1 MERLATITLI
11 FGAAA
16 LTAAL
21 GTYLMRAVAIKF
33 NITDHPNERRINT
46 RPVPRAG
53 GLAVALAFALVGVT
67 VVLLGPTL
75 GLPAGNGGA
84 RFRDA
89 GAAALLL
96 GTLIAGVIGLID
108 DRYDLRARWQILG
121 QLLIALIPIAF
132 GLRIAFISN
141 PLGAGDLLFPDAVA
155 LGVTIFWTLGMQ
167 NSMNFI
173 DGLDGLSGGISLLAA
188 LTLGVIALPT
198 SPLLAALSFTLAGAL
213 AGFLRFNFYPASI
226 YMGTSGIL
234 AVAYALAVLA
244 LLGTAKVAAALLILG
259 VPIIDALF
267 VIVGRIAAGRSPYTP
282 DESHIHRRLLSYG
295 LSHRSA
301 VLVLYALTAALSVL
315 ALLLT
320 GSATLYAF
328 MGLLVVLGAVIAYLS
343 RATEGARERAT
354 TRASDQGADR
364 TPK

>member
-1 MERLATITLI
+1 MI
-11 FGAAA
+11 FAAAAFVAA
-16 LTAAL
+16 LTAGM
-21 GTYLMRAVAIKF
+21 GTLAMRAIARRY
-33 NITDHPNERRINT
+33 NIADHPSERRINT
-46 RPVPRAG
+46 KPVPRAG
-53 GLAVALAFALVGVT
+53 GLAVAGAFALIGT
-67 VVLLGPTL
+67 LLVIFSAQL
-75 GLPAGNGGA
+75 GLSAGSGSA
-84 RFRDA
+84 ELTSD

-96 GTLIAGVIGLID
+96 GTVIAGVIGLID
-108 DRYDLRARWQILG
+108 DRYDLRARWQIIG
-121 QLLIALIPIAF
+121 QFLIALIPIAF

-141 PLGAGDLLFPDAVA
+141 PFGAGDLLFPDAIA

-173 DGLDGLSGGISLLAA
+173 DGLDGLSGGISLFAA
-188 LTLGVIALPT
+188 VTLGVIALPT

-295 LSHRSA
+295 FSHRGS
-301 VLVLYALTAALSVL
+301 VLVLYALTAALSIL

-328 MGLLVVLGAVIAYLS
+328 MGLLVVLGGVVAYLS
-343 RATEGARERAT
+343 RATE
-354 TRASDQGADR
+354 R
-364 TPK
+364 TSK

>member
-1 MERLATITLI
+1 MI
-11 FGAAA
+11 FAAAALVAA
-16 LTAAL
+16 LTAGM
-21 GTYLMRAVAIKF
+21 GTLAMRAIARKY
-33 NITDHPNERRINT
+33 NIADHPSERRINT
-46 RPVPRAG
+46 KPVPRAG
-53 GLAVALAFALVGVT
+53 GLAVAGAFALIGT
-67 VVLLGPTL
+67 LLVIFSAQL
-75 GLPAGNGGA
+75 GLSAGTGSA
-84 RFRDA
+84 ELTSD

-96 GTLIAGVIGLID
+96 GTVIAGVIGLID
-108 DRYDLRARWQILG
+108 DRYDLRARWQIIG
-121 QLLIALIPIAF
+121 QFLIALIPIAF

-141 PLGAGDLLFPDAVA
+141 PLGAGDLLFPDAIA

-173 DGLDGLSGGISLLAA
+173 DGLDGLSGGISLFAA
-188 LTLGVIALPT
+188 VTLGVIALPT

-295 LSHRSA
+295 FSHRGS
-301 VLVLYALTAALSVL
+301 VLVLYALTAALSIL

-328 MGLLVVLGAVIAYLS
+328 MGLLVVLGGVVAYLS
-343 RATEGARERAT
+343 RATE
-354 TRASDQGADR
+354 R
-364 TPK
+364 TSR

>member
-1 MERLATITLI
+1 VI
-11 FGAAA
+11 FSAQ
-16 LTAAL
+16 
-21 GTYLMRAVAIKF
+21 
-33 NITDHPNERRINT
+33 
-46 RPVPRAG
+46 
-53 GLAVALAFALVGVT
+53 
-67 VVLLGPTL
+67 L
-75 GLPAGNGGA
+75 GLSAGSGSA
-84 RFRDA
+84 ELTSD

-96 GTLIAGVIGLID
+96 GTVIAGVIGLID
-108 DRYDLRARWQILG
+108 DRYDLRARWQIIG
-121 QLLIALIPIAF
+121 QFVIALIPIAF

-244 LLGTAKVAAALLILG
+244 LLGTAKIAAALLILG
-259 VPIIDALF
+259 VPIVDALF

-295 LSHRSA
+295 FSHRGS
-301 VLVLYALTAALSVL
+301 VLVLYALTAALSLL

-320 GSATLYAF
+320 ESATLYAF
-328 MGLLVVLGAVIAYLS
+328 MGLLVVLGAAIAYLS
-343 RATEGARERAT
+343 RATE
-354 TRASDQGADR
+354 R
-364 TPK
+364 TP

>member
-1 MERLATITLI
+1 MI
-11 FGAAA
+11 FAVAALVAA
-16 LTAAL
+16 LTAGM
-21 GTYLMRAVAIKF
+21 GTLAMRAIARKY
-33 NITDHPNERRINT
+33 NIADHPSERRINT
-46 RPVPRAG
+46 KPVPRAG
-53 GLAVALAFALVGVT
+53 GLAVAGAFAMIGTLLVVFS
-67 VVLLGPTL
+67 VQL
-75 GLPAGNGGA
+75 GLSAGTGSA
-84 RFRDA
+84 ELTSD

-96 GTLIAGVIGLID
+96 GTVIAGVIGLID
-108 DRYDLRARWQILG
+108 DRYDLRARWQIIG
-121 QLLIALIPIAF
+121 QFLIALIPIAF

-141 PLGAGDLLFPDAVA
+141 PLGAGDLLFPDAIA

-173 DGLDGLSGGISLLAA
+173 DGLDGLSGGISLFAA
-188 LTLGVIALPT
+188 VTLGVIALPT

-295 LSHRSA
+295 FSHRGS
-301 VLVLYALTAALSVL
+301 VLVLYALTAALSIL

-328 MGLLVVLGAVIAYLS
+328 MGLLVVLGGVITYLS
-343 RATEGARERAT
+343 RATE
-354 TRASDQGADR
+354 R
-364 TPK
+364 TSK

>member
-1 MERLATITLI
+1 MI
-11 FGAAA
+11 FAVAALVAA
-16 LTAAL
+16 LTAGM
-21 GTYLMRAVAIKF
+21 GTLAMRAIARKY
-33 NITDHPNERRINT
+33 NIADHPSERRINT
-46 RPVPRAG
+46 KPVPRAG
-53 GLAVALAFALVGVT
+53 GLAVAGAFALIGT
-67 VVLLGPTL
+67 LLVIFSAQL
-75 GLPAGNGGA
+75 GLSAGSGSA
-84 RFRDA
+84 ELTSD

-96 GTLIAGVIGLID
+96 GTVIAGVIGLID
-108 DRYDLRARWQILG
+108 DRYDLRARWQIIG
-121 QLLIALIPIAF
+121 QFLIALIPIAF
-132 GLRIAFISN
+132 GLRITFISN
-141 PLGAGDLLFPDAVA
+141 PLGAGDLLFPDAIA

-173 DGLDGLSGGISLLAA
+173 DGLDGLSGGISLFAA
-188 LTLGVIALPT
+188 VTLGVIALPT

-282 DESHIHRRLLSYG
+282 DDSHIHRRLLSYG
-295 LSHRSA
+295 FSHRGS
-301 VLVLYALTAALSVL
+301 VLVLYALTAALSIL

-328 MGLLVVLGAVIAYLS
+328 MGLLVVLGGVVAYLS
-343 RATEGARERAT
+343 RATE
-354 TRASDQGADR
+354 R
-364 TPK
+364 TSK

>member
-1 MERLATITLI
+1 MI
-11 FGAAA
+11 FAAAAFVAA
-16 LTAAL
+16 LTAGM
-21 GTYLMRAVAIKF
+21 GTLAMRAIARKY
-33 NITDHPNERRINT
+33 NIADHPSERRINT
-46 RPVPRAG
+46 KTVPRAG
-53 GLAVALAFALVGVT
+53 GLAVAGAFALIGT
-67 VVLLGPTL
+67 LLVIFSAQL
-75 GLPAGNGGA
+75 GLSAGSGSA
-84 RFRDA
+84 ELTSD

-96 GTLIAGVIGLID
+96 GTVIAGVIGLID
-108 DRYDLRARWQILG
+108 DRYDLRARWQIVG
-121 QLLIALIPIAF
+121 QFLIALIPIAF

-141 PLGAGDLLFPDAVA
+141 PFGAGDLLFPDAIA

-173 DGLDGLSGGISLLAA
+173 DGLDGLSGGISLFAA
-188 LTLGVIALPT
+188 VTLGVIALPT

-295 LSHRSA
+295 FSHRGS
-301 VLVLYALTAALSVL
+301 VLVLYALTAALSIL

-328 MGLLVVLGAVIAYLS
+328 MGLLVLLGGVVAYLS
-343 RATEGARERAT
+343 RATE
-354 TRASDQGADR
+354 R
-364 TPK
+364 TPE

>member
-1 MERLATITLI
+1 MI
-11 FGAAA
+11 FAAAAFVAA
-16 LTAAL
+16 LTAGM
-21 GTYLMRAVAIKF
+21 GTLAMRAIARKF
-33 NITDHPNERRINT
+33 NIADHPSERRINT
-46 RPVPRAG
+46 KPVPRAG
-53 GLAVALAFALVGVT
+53 GLAVAGAFALIGT
-67 VVLLGPTL
+67 LLVIFSAQL
-75 GLPAGNGGA
+75 GLSAGSGSA
-84 RFRDA
+84 ELTSD

-96 GTLIAGVIGLID
+96 GTVIAGVIGLID
-108 DRYDLRARWQILG
+108 DRYDLRARWQIVG
-121 QLLIALIPIAF
+121 QFLIALIPIAF

-141 PLGAGDLLFPDAVA
+141 PFGAGDLLFPDAIA

-173 DGLDGLSGGISLLAA
+173 DGLDGLSGGISLFAA
-188 LTLGVIALPT
+188 VTLGVIALPT

-295 LSHRSA
+295 FSHRGS
-301 VLVLYALTAALSVL
+301 VLVLYALTAALSIL

-328 MGLLVVLGAVIAYLS
+328 MGLLVVLGGVIAYLS
-343 RATEGARERAT
+343 RATE
-354 TRASDQGADR
+354 R
-364 TPK
+364 TPE

>member
-1 MERLATITLI
+1 MIFALA
-11 FGAAA
+11 AVVAA
-16 LTAAL
+16 LTAGA
-21 GTYLMRAVAIKF
+21 GTFFMRAIARKF
-33 NITDHPNERRINT
+33 NIADHPSERRINT
-46 RPVPRAG
+46 KPIPRAG
-53 GLAVALAFALVGVT
+53 GLAVAAAFSLIGALLVT
-67 VVLLGPTL
+67 FAAQL
-75 GLPAGNGGA
+75 GLSAGSGA
-84 RFRDA
+84 A
-89 GAAALLL
+89 ELTSSGAAALLL
-96 GTLIAGVIGLID
+96 GTVIAAVIGLID

-132 GLRIAFISN
+132 GFRIAFISN
-141 PLGAGDLLFPDAVA
+141 PLGAGDLLFPDAIA

-198 SPLLAALSFTLAGAL
+198 SPLLAALSFTLVGAL

-259 VPIIDALF
+259 VPIVDALF
-267 VIVGRIAAGRSPYTP
+267 VIIGRIAAGRSPYTP

-295 LSHRSA
+295 VSHRGS
-301 VLVLYALTAALSVL
+301 VLVLYALTAALSLL

-320 GSATLYAF
+320 ESATLYAF
-328 MGLLVVLGAVIAYLS
+328 MGLLVVLGAAIAYLS
-343 RATEGARERAT
+343 RATE
-354 TRASDQGADR
+354 R
-364 TPK
+364 TPQ

>member
-1 MERLATITLI
+1 MI
-11 FGAAA
+11 FAAAAFVAA
-16 LTAAL
+16 LTAGM
-21 GTYLMRAVAIKF
+21 GTLAMRAIARKY
-33 NITDHPNERRINT
+33 NIADHPSERRINT
-46 RPVPRAG
+46 KTVPRAG
-53 GLAVALAFALVGVT
+53 GLAVAGAFALIGT
-67 VVLLGPTL
+67 LLVIFSAQL
-75 GLPAGNGGA
+75 GLSAGSGSA
-84 RFRDA
+84 ELTSD

-96 GTLIAGVIGLID
+96 GTVIAGVIGLID
-108 DRYDLRARWQILG
+108 DRYDLRARWQIVG
-121 QLLIALIPIAF
+121 QFLIALIPIAF

-141 PLGAGDLLFPDAVA
+141 PFGAGDLLFPDAIA

-173 DGLDGLSGGISLLAA
+173 DGLDGLSGGISLFAA
-188 LTLGVIALPT
+188 VTLGVIALPT

-295 LSHRSA
+295 FSHRGS
-301 VLVLYALTAALSVL
+301 VLVLYALTAALSIL

-328 MGLLVVLGAVIAYLS
+328 MGLLVVLGGVVAYLS
-343 RATEGARERAT
+343 RATE
-354 TRASDQGADR
+354 R
-364 TPK
+364 TSK

>member
-1 MERLATITLI
+1 MI
-11 FGAAA
+11 FAVAAAVAA
-16 LTAAL
+16 LTAGA
-21 GTYLMRAVAIKF
+21 GTLLMRRIARKY
-33 NITDHPNERRINT
+33 NIADHPSERRINT
-46 RPVPRAG
+46 TPVPRAG
-53 GLAVALAFALVGVT
+53 GFAVAVAFSLIGAALVAFSA
-67 VVLLGPTL
+67 PL
-75 GLPAGNGGA
+75 GLSPGSGTA
-84 RFRDA
+84 RLTID

-108 DRYDLRARWQILG
+108 DRYDLRARWQIVG

-141 PLGAGDLLFPDAVA
+141 PLGAGDLLFPDAIA

-188 LTLGVIALPT
+188 VTLGVIALPT

-267 VIVGRIAAGRSPYTP
+267 VIIGRIAAGRSPYTP
-282 DESHIHRRLLSYG
+282 DESHIHRRLLRYG
-295 LSHRSA
+295 VSHRGS
-301 VLVLYALTAALSVL
+301 VLALYALTAALSLL

-328 MGLLVVLGAVIAYLS
+328 MGLLVVLGAVITYLS
-343 RATEGARERAT
+343 RATERARERAT
-354 TRASDQGADR
+354 NRAAKSNADR
-364 TPK
+364 TSK

>member
-1 MERLATITLI
+1 MI
-11 FGAAA
+11 FAAAALVAA
-16 LTAAL
+16 LTAGI
-21 GTYLMRAVAIKF
+21 GTLAMRAIARKF
-33 NITDHPNERRINT
+33 NIADHPSERRINT
-46 RPVPRAG
+46 KPVPRAG
-53 GLAVALAFALVGVT
+53 GLAVAGAFALIGT
-67 VVLLGPTL
+67 LLVVFSAQL
-75 GLPAGNGGA
+75 GLSAGSGSA
-84 RFRDA
+84 ELTSD

-96 GTLIAGVIGLID
+96 GTVIAGVIGLID

-121 QLLIALIPIAF
+121 QFLIALIPIAF

-141 PLGAGDLLFPDAVA
+141 PLGAGDLLFPDAIA
-155 LGVTIFWTLGMQ
+155 LGITIFWTLGMQ

-173 DGLDGLSGGISLLAA
+173 DGLDGLSGGISLFAA
-188 LTLGVIALPT
+188 VTLGVIALPT

-244 LLGTAKVAAALLILG
+244 LLGTAKIAAALLILG

-267 VIVGRIAAGRSPYTP
+267 VIVGRIVAGRSPYTP

-295 LSHRSA
+295 FSHRGS
-301 VLVLYALTAALSVL
+301 VLVLYALTAALSIL

-328 MGLLVVLGAVIAYLS
+328 MGLLVVLGAVITYLS
-343 RATEGARERAT
+343 RATE
-354 TRASDQGADR
+354 R
-364 TPK
+364 TSR

>member
-1 MERLATITLI
+1 MI
-11 FGAAA
+11 FAAAALVAA
-16 LTAAL
+16 LTAGI
-21 GTYLMRAVAIKF
+21 GTLAMRAIALKF
-33 NITDHPNERRINT
+33 NIADHPSERRINT
-46 RPVPRAG
+46 KPVPRAG
-53 GLAVALAFALVGVT
+53 GLAVAGAFALIGS
-67 VVLLGPTL
+67 LLVIFSAQL
-75 GLPAGNGGA
+75 GLSAGTGSA
-84 RFRDA
+84 ELTSA

-96 GTLIAGVIGLID
+96 GTAIAGVIGLID
-108 DRYDLRARWQILG
+108 DRYDLRARWQIIG
-121 QLLIALIPIAF
+121 QFLIALIPIAF

-141 PLGAGDLLFPDAVA
+141 PLGAGDLLFPDAIA

-173 DGLDGLSGGISLLAA
+173 DGLDGLSGGISLFAA
-188 LTLGVIALPT
+188 VTLGVIALPT

-282 DESHIHRRLLSYG
+282 DESHIHRRLLRYG
-295 LSHRSA
+295 FSHRGS

-328 MGLLVVLGAVIAYLS
+328 MGLLVVLGGVIAYLS
-343 RATEGARERAT
+343 RATE
-354 TRASDQGADR
+354 R
-364 TPK
+364 TSK

>member
-1 MERLATITLI
+1 MI
-11 FGAAA
+11 FAAAALVAA
-16 LTAAL
+16 LTAGM
-21 GTYLMRAVAIKF
+21 GTLVMRAIARKY
-33 NITDHPNERRINT
+33 NIADHPSERRINT
-46 RPVPRAG
+46 KPVPRAG
-53 GLAVALAFALVGVT
+53 GLAVAGAFALIGT
-67 VVLLGPTL
+67 LLVIFSAQL
-75 GLPAGNGGA
+75 GLSAVSGSA
-84 RFRDA
+84 ELTSD

-96 GTLIAGVIGLID
+96 GTVIAGVIGLID
-108 DRYDLRARWQILG
+108 DRYDLRARWQIIG
-121 QLLIALIPIAF
+121 QFLIALIPIAF

-141 PLGAGDLLFPDAVA
+141 PLGAGDLLFPDAIA

-173 DGLDGLSGGISLLAA
+173 DGLDGLSGGISLFAA
-188 LTLGVIALPT
+188 VTLGVIALPT

-267 VIVGRIAAGRSPYTP
+267 VIVGRIVAGRSPYTP

-295 LSHRSA
+295 FSHRGS
-301 VLVLYALTAALSVL
+301 VLVLYALTAALSIL

-328 MGLLVVLGAVIAYLS
+328 MGLLVVLGGVVAYLS
-343 RATEGARERAT
+343 RATE
-354 TRASDQGADR
+354 R
-364 TPK
+364 TSK

>member
-1 MERLATITLI
+1 MI
-11 FGAAA
+11 FAAAALVAA
-16 LTAAL
+16 LTAGL
-21 GTYLMRAVAIKF
+21 GTLAMRAIALKF
-33 NITDHPNERRINT
+33 NIADHPSERRINT
-46 RPVPRAG
+46 KPVPRAG
-53 GLAVALAFALVGVT
+53 GFAVAGAFTLIGTALVIFSAQ
-67 VVLLGPTL
+67 L
-75 GLPAGNGGA
+75 GLSAGSGSA
-84 RFRDA
+84 ELTSD
-89 GAAALLL
+89 GAASLLL
-96 GTLIAGVIGLID
+96 GTVIAGVIGLID
-108 DRYDLRARWQILG
+108 DRYDLRARWQIIG
-121 QLLIALIPIAF
+121 QFLIALIPIAF

-141 PLGAGDLLFPDAVA
+141 PLGAGDLLFPDAIA

-173 DGLDGLSGGISLLAA
+173 DGLDGLSGGISLVAA
-188 LTLGVIALPT
+188 VTLGVIALPT

-267 VIVGRIAAGRSPYTP
+267 VIVGRIAVGRSPYTP

-295 LSHRSA
+295 FSHRGS
-301 VLVLYALTAALSVL
+301 VLLLYALTAALSIL

-320 GSATLYAF
+320 GSAALYAF
-328 MGLLVVLGAVIAYLS
+328 MGLLVVLGGVVVYLS
-343 RATEGARERAT
+343 RATE
-354 TRASDQGADR
+354 R
-364 TPK
+364 TSK

>member
-1 MERLATITLI
+1 MI
-11 FGAAA
+11 FAVAALVAA
-16 LTAAL
+16 LTAGM
-21 GTYLMRAVAIKF
+21 GTLAMRAIARKY
-33 NITDHPNERRINT
+33 NIADHPSERRINT
-46 RPVPRAG
+46 KPVPRAG
-53 GLAVALAFALVGVT
+53 GLAVAGAFALIGT
-67 VVLLGPTL
+67 LLVIFSAQL
-75 GLPAGNGGA
+75 GLSAGSGSA
-84 RFRDA
+84 ELTSE

-96 GTLIAGVIGLID
+96 GTVIAGVIGLID
-108 DRYDLRARWQILG
+108 DRFDLRARWQIVG
-121 QLLIALIPIAF
+121 QFLIALIPIAF

-141 PLGAGDLLFPDAVA
+141 PLGAGDLLFPDAIA

-173 DGLDGLSGGISLLAA
+173 DGLDGLSGGISLFAA
-188 LTLGVIALPT
+188 VTLGVIALPT

-295 LSHRSA
+295 FSHRGS
-301 VLVLYALTAALSVL
+301 VLVLYALTAALSIL

-328 MGLLVVLGAVIAYLS
+328 MGLLVVLGGVITYLS
-343 RATEGARERAT
+343 RATE
-354 TRASDQGADR
+354 R

>member
-1 MERLATITLI
+1 MI
-11 FGAAA
+11 FAAAAFVAA
-16 LTAAL
+16 LTAGM
-21 GTYLMRAVAIKF
+21 GTLAMRAIARKY
-33 NITDHPNERRINT
+33 NIADHPSERRINT
-46 RPVPRAG
+46 KPVPRAG
-53 GLAVALAFALVGVT
+53 GLAVAGAFALIGT
-67 VVLLGPTL
+67 LLVIFSAQL
-75 GLPAGNGGA
+75 GLSAGSGSA
-84 RFRDA
+84 ELTSD

-96 GTLIAGVIGLID
+96 GTVIAGVIGLID
-108 DRYDLRARWQILG
+108 DRYDLRARWQIIG
-121 QLLIALIPIAF
+121 QFLIALIPIVF

-141 PLGAGDLLFPDAVA
+141 PFGAGDLLFPDAIA

-173 DGLDGLSGGISLLAA
+173 DGLDGLSGGISLFAA
-188 LTLGVIALPT
+188 VTLGVIALPT

-295 LSHRSA
+295 FSHRGS
-301 VLVLYALTAALSVL
+301 VLFLYALTAALSIL

-328 MGLLVVLGAVIAYLS
+328 MGLLVVLGGVVAYLS
-343 RATEGARERAT
+343 RATE
-354 TRASDQGADR
+354 R
-364 TPK
+364 TSK

>member
-1 MERLATITLI
+1 MI
-11 FGAAA
+11 FAAAAFVAA
-16 LTAAL
+16 LTAGM
-21 GTYLMRAVAIKF
+21 GTLAMRAIARKY
-33 NITDHPNERRINT
+33 NIADHPSERRINT
-46 RPVPRAG
+46 KPVPRAG
-53 GLAVALAFALVGVT
+53 GLAVAGAFALIGT
-67 VVLLGPTL
+67 LLVIFSAQL
-75 GLPAGNGGA
+75 GLSAGSGSA
-84 RFRDA
+84 ELTSD

-96 GTLIAGVIGLID
+96 GTVIAGVIGLID
-108 DRYDLRARWQILG
+108 DRYDLRARWQIVG
-121 QLLIALIPIAF
+121 QFLIALIPIAF

-141 PLGAGDLLFPDAVA
+141 PFGAGDLLFPDAIA

-173 DGLDGLSGGISLLAA
+173 DGLDGLSGGISLFAA
-188 LTLGVIALPT
+188 VTLGVIALPT

-295 LSHRSA
+295 FSHRGS
-301 VLVLYALTAALSVL
+301 VLVLYALTAALSIL

-328 MGLLVVLGAVIAYLS
+328 MGLLVVLGGVITYLS
-343 RATEGARERAT
+343 RATE
-354 TRASDQGADR
+354 R
-364 TPK
+364 TPE

>member
-1 MERLATITLI
+1 MI
-11 FGAAA
+11 FAVAALVAA
-16 LTAAL
+16 LTAGM
-21 GTYLMRAVAIKF
+21 GTLAMRAIARKY
-33 NITDHPNERRINT
+33 NIADHPSERRINT
-46 RPVPRAG
+46 KPVPRAG
-53 GLAVALAFALVGVT
+53 GLAVAGAFALIGT
-67 VVLLGPTL
+67 LLVIFSAQL
-75 GLPAGNGGA
+75 GLSAGSGSA
-84 RFRDA
+84 ELTSD

-96 GTLIAGVIGLID
+96 GTVIAGVIGLID
-108 DRYDLRARWQILG
+108 DRYDLRARWQIIG
-121 QLLIALIPIAF
+121 QFLIALIPIAF

-141 PLGAGDLLFPDAVA
+141 PFGAGDLLFPDAIA

-173 DGLDGLSGGISLLAA
+173 DGLDGLSGGISLFAA
-188 LTLGVIALPT
+188 VTLGVIALPT

-295 LSHRSA
+295 FSHRGS
-301 VLVLYALTAALSVL
+301 VLVLYALTAALSIL

-328 MGLLVVLGAVIAYLS
+328 MGLLVVLGGVVAYLS
-343 RATEGARERAT
+343 RATE
-354 TRASDQGADR
+354 R
-364 TPK
+364 TPE

>member
-1 MERLATITLI
+1 MI
-11 FGAAA
+11 FAAAAFVAA
-16 LTAAL
+16 LTAGM
-21 GTYLMRAVAIKF
+21 GTLAMRAIARKY
-33 NITDHPNERRINT
+33 NIADHPSERRINT
-46 RPVPRAG
+46 KPVPRAG
-53 GLAVALAFALVGVT
+53 GLAVAGAFALIGT
-67 VVLLGPTL
+67 LLVIFSAQL
-75 GLPAGNGGA
+75 GLSAGSGSA
-84 RFRDA
+84 ELTSD

-96 GTLIAGVIGLID
+96 GTVIAGVIGLID
-108 DRYDLRARWQILG
+108 DRYDLRARWQIIG
-121 QLLIALIPIAF
+121 QFLIALIPIAF
-132 GLRIAFISN
+132 GLRIVFISN
-141 PLGAGDLLFPDAVA
+141 PFGAGDLLFPDAIA

-173 DGLDGLSGGISLLAA
+173 DGLDGLSGGISLFAA
-188 LTLGVIALPT
+188 VTLGVIALPT

-295 LSHRSA
+295 FSHRGS
-301 VLVLYALTAALSVL
+301 VLVLYALTAALSIL

-328 MGLLVVLGAVIAYLS
+328 VGLLVVLGGVIAYLS
-343 RATEGARERAT
+343 RATE
-354 TRASDQGADR
+354 R
-364 TPK
+364 TPE

>member
-1 MERLATITLI
+1 MI
-11 FGAAA
+11 FAAAALVAA
-16 LTAAL
+16 LTAGM
-21 GTYLMRAVAIKF
+21 GTLAMRAIARKY
-33 NITDHPNERRINT
+33 NIADHPSERRINT
-46 RPVPRAG
+46 KPVPRAG
-53 GLAVALAFALVGVT
+53 GLAVAGAFALIGT
-67 VVLLGPTL
+67 LLVIFSAQL
-75 GLPAGNGGA
+75 GLSAGSGSA
-84 RFRDA
+84 ELTSD

-96 GTLIAGVIGLID
+96 GTVIAGVIGLID
-108 DRYDLRARWQILG
+108 DRYDLRARWQIIG
-121 QLLIALIPIAF
+121 QFLIALIPIAF

-141 PLGAGDLLFPDAVA
+141 PLGAGDLLFPDAIA

-173 DGLDGLSGGISLLAA
+173 DGLDGLSGGISLFAA
-188 LTLGVIALPT
+188 VTLGVIALPT

-267 VIVGRIAAGRSPYTP
+267 VIVGRIVAGRSPYTP

-295 LSHRSA
+295 FSHRGS
-301 VLVLYALTAALSVL
+301 VLALYALTAALSIL

-328 MGLLVVLGAVIAYLS
+328 MGLLVVLGGVVAYLS
-343 RATEGARERAT
+343 RATE
-354 TRASDQGADR
+354 R
-364 TPK
+364 TSK

>member
-1 MERLATITLI
+1 MI
-11 FGAAA
+11 FAAAAFVAA
-16 LTAAL
+16 LTAGM
-21 GTYLMRAVAIKF
+21 GTLAMRAIARKY
-33 NITDHPNERRINT
+33 NIADHPSERRINT
-46 RPVPRAG
+46 KPVPRAG
-53 GLAVALAFALVGVT
+53 GLAVAGAFALIGT
-67 VVLLGPTL
+67 LLVIFSAQL
-75 GLPAGNGGA
+75 GLSAGSGSA
-84 RFRDA
+84 ELTSD

-96 GTLIAGVIGLID
+96 GTVIAGVIGLID
-108 DRYDLRARWQILG
+108 DRYDLRARWQIVG
-121 QLLIALIPIAF
+121 QFLIALIPIAF

-141 PLGAGDLLFPDAVA
+141 PFGAGDLLFPDAIA

-173 DGLDGLSGGISLLAA
+173 DGLDGLSGGISLFAA
-188 LTLGVIALPT
+188 VTLGVIALPT

-295 LSHRSA
+295 FSHRGS
-301 VLVLYALTAALSVL
+301 VLVLYALTAALSIL

-328 MGLLVVLGAVIAYLS
+328 MGLLVVLGGVIAYLS
-343 RATEGARERAT
+343 RATE
-354 TRASDQGADR
+354 R
-364 TPK
+364 TPE